1 MNRLLVS
8 LFLAAPLISIVT
20 SGMAQQQFDGRWSV
34 RAIPEKG
41 ACRRAHD
48 YTVVVENGVPRNA
61 VSRRTT
67 DRATGGL
74 EPDGHVRVSL
84 QRRRARGRDHREAR
98 GAFGFRHMDPCGEHG
113 LLGTLDRLQM
123 GLIRRMVNANRR
135 ARPGRVPPRRGR
147 RR

>member
-8 LFLAAPLISIVT
+8 LFLAAPLISIGT
-20 SGMAQQQFDGRWSV
+20 SGIAQQQFDGRWSV

-41 ACRRAHD
+41 ACRRTHD

-84 QRRRARGRDHREAR
+84 QRDRAQVAITGKLAGRS
-98 GAFGFRHMDPCGEHG
+98 GS
-113 LLGTLDRLQM
+113 GTWTLA
-123 GLIRRMVNANRR
+123 GSIACS
-135 ARPGRVPPRRGR
+135 GRWTASKWG
-147 RR
+147 

>member
-8 LFLAAPLISIVT
+8 LFLAVPLIPVST
-20 SGMAQQQFDGRWSV
+20 AGMAQQQFDGRWSV

-61 VSRRTT
+61 VSRRMA

-74 EPDGHVRVSL
+74 EPDGRVRVSV
-84 QRRRARGRDHREAR
+84 QRRQAQVAITGKLAGRS
-98 GAFGFRHMDPCGEHG
+98 GS
-113 LLGTLDRLQM
+113 GTWSIAGSM
-123 GLIRRMVNANRR
+123 ACS
-135 ARPGRVPPRRGR
+135 GRWTASKWG
-147 RR
+147 

>member
-8 LFLAAPLISIVT
+8 LFLAAPLIPVGT
-20 SGMAQQQFDGRWSV
+20 TGMAQPQFDGRWSV

-48 YTVVVENGVPRNA
+48 YTVVVENGVARNA

-67 DRATGGL
+67 DKVTGGL

-84 QRRRARGRDHREAR
+84 QRRRAQVAMTGKLAGRS
-98 GAFGFRHMDPCGEHG
+98 GS
-113 LLGTLDRLQM
+113 GTWTIAGSIDCS
-123 GLIRRMVNANRR
+123 
-135 ARPGRVPPRRGR
+135 GRWTASKWG
-147 RR
+147 

>member
-8 LFLAAPLISIVT
+8 LFLAAPMILVST
-20 SGMAQQQFDGRWSV
+20 TGMAQQQFDGRWSV

-84 QRRRARGRDHREAR
+84 QRRRAEVAITGKLAGRS
-98 GAFGFRHMDPCGEHG
+98 GS
-113 LLGTLDRLQM
+113 GTWTLAGSM
-123 GLIRRMVNANRR
+123 ACS
-135 ARPGRVPPRRGR
+135 GRWTASKWG
-147 RR
+147 

>member
-8 LFLAAPLISIVT
+8 LFLAAPLIPFST
-20 SGMAQQQFDGRWSV
+20 TGMAQQQFDGRWSV

-61 VSRRTT
+61 VSRRTP

-84 QRRRARGRDHREAR
+84 QRRRAQVAITGKLAGRS
-98 GAFGFRHMDPCGEHG
+98 GS
-113 LLGTLDRLQM
+113 GTWTLAGSM
-123 GLIRRMVNANRR
+123 ACS
-135 ARPGRVPPRRGR
+135 GRWTASKWG
-147 RR
+147 

>member
-8 LFLAAPLISIVT
+8 LFLAAPLISIST

-34 RAIPEKG
+34 RAISEKG

-67 DRATGGL
+67 DRVTGGL
-74 EPDGHVRVSL
+74 EPDGRVRVGL
-84 QRRRARGRDHREAR
+84 QRDRAQVAITGKLAGRS
-98 GAFGFRHMDPCGEHG
+98 GS
-113 LLGTLDRLQM
+113 GTWTVAGSM
-123 GLIRRMVNANRR
+123 ACS
-135 ARPGRVPPRRGR
+135 GRWTASKWG
-147 RR
+147 

>member
-8 LFLAAPLISIVT
+8 LFLAVPLIPVST
-20 SGMAQQQFDGRWSV
+20 AGMAQQQFDGRWSV

-61 VSRRTT
+61 VSRRMA

-74 EPDGHVRVSL
+74 EPDGRVRVSV
-84 QRRRARGRDHREAR
+84 QRRQAQVAITGKLAGRS
-98 GAFGFRHMDPCGEHG
+98 GS
-113 LLGTLDRLQM
+113 GTWTIA
-123 GLIRRMVNANRR
+123 GSIACS
-135 ARPGRVPPRRGR
+135 GRWTASKWG
-147 RR
+147 

>member
-8 LFLAAPLISIVT
+8 LVLAAPLISIGT

-48 YTVVVENGVPRNA
+48 YTIVVENGVPRNA

-84 QRRRARGRDHREAR
+84 QRDRAQVAITGKLAGRS
-98 GAFGFRHMDPCGEHG
+98 GS
-113 LLGTLDRLQM
+113 GTWTLAGSM
-123 GLIRRMVNANRR
+123 ACS
-135 ARPGRVPPRRGR
+135 GRWTASKWG
-147 RR
+147 

>member
-8 LFLAAPLISIVT
+8 LFLAAPLIPVGT
-20 SGMAQQQFDGRWSV
+20 TGMAQQQFDGRWSV

-84 QRRRARGRDHREAR
+84 QRRRAQVAITGKLAGRS
-98 GAFGFRHMDPCGEHG
+98 GS
-113 LLGTLDRLQM
+113 GTWTLAGSM
-123 GLIRRMVNANRR
+123 ACS
-135 ARPGRVPPRRGR
+135 GRWTASKWG
-147 RR
+147 

>member
-8 LFLAAPLISIVT
+8 LFLAAPLISIGT

-84 QRRRARGRDHREAR
+84 QRRRAEVAITGKLAGRS
-98 GAFGFRHMDPCGEHG
+98 GS
-113 LLGTLDRLQM
+113 GTWTLAGSM
-123 GLIRRMVNANRR
+123 ACS
-135 ARPGRVPPRRGR
+135 GRWTASKWG
-147 RR
+147 

>member
-8 LFLAAPLISIVT
+8 LFLAAPLIPIGT

-84 QRRRARGRDHREAR
+84 QRRRAQVAITGKLAGRS
-98 GAFGFRHMDPCGEHG
+98 GSGT
-113 LLGTLDRLQM
+113 GTLAGSMACSGRSDRLQM

-135 ARPGRVPPRRGR
+135 AWPGRVPPRRGR

>member
-1 MNRLLVS
+1 MNRLLLS
-8 LFLAAPLISIVT
+8 LFLAAPLIPVST
-20 SGMAQQQFDGRWSV
+20 TGMAQQQFDGRWSV

-84 QRRRARGRDHREAR
+84 QRRRAEVAITGKLAGRS
-98 GAFGFRHMDPCGEHG
+98 GS
-113 LLGTLDRLQM
+113 GTWTLAGSM
-123 GLIRRMVNANRR
+123 ACS
-135 ARPGRVPPRRGR
+135 GRWTASKWG
-147 RR
+147 